1 MGLVDISLRL
11 IKINLET
18 ETLEEVCERIVKK
31 REEEDMPT
39 EEGIAWSEIVTADI
53 DGYYVIDETLYKVVD
68 LEIEDFGAFVNLESD
83 EDDPSIMNFTAVCDE
98 EETSIEDLITRA
110 FYED

>member
-1 MGLVDISLRL
+1 MGLVDITLKL
-11 IKINLET
+11 IKINLES

-31 REEEDMPT
+31 REEELPI
-39 EEGIAWSEIVTADI
+39 EEGATWSESIIADL
-53 DGYYVIDETLYKVVD
+53 DGYYVIDDTLFKVKD

-98 EETSIEDLITRA
+98 EEISIEDLITRA